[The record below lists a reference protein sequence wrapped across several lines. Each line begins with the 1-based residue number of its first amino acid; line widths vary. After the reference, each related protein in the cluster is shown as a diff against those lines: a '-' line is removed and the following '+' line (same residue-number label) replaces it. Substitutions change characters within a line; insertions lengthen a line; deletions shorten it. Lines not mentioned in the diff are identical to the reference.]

1 MTSDYI
7 PPTRNAVCW
16 DNSTTPSPKIC
27 REKKTLVSTVESYH
41 LLVMTLCGF
50 MKGEEQS
57 LCHSVCKMGKKD
69 EEAITPGKLQPK
81 WGIKLRGH
89 WGRWGNSSKL
99 ESEKQHQISNTWFS
113 DHLSQYRKECWCWS
127 EIFAFTILSY
137 SISFY
142 LDSFPLKIDVYFL
155 PHSGTLRCK

>member
-16 DNSTTPSPKIC
+16 DNSTTPSPKTC

-89 WGRWGNSSKL
+89 GDVGEIPPSWKVKNNIRFQIHGFQIIWVSTEKSAGVGVKYLHSQSSL
-99 ESEKQHQISNTWFS
+99 I
-113 DHLSQYRKECWCWS
+113 
-127 EIFAFTILSY
+127 AFHFIWTV
-137 SISFY
+137 F
-142 LDSFPLKIDVYFL
+142 
-155 PHSGTLRCK
+155 H